1 MKIID
6 GAALMYTIDPKKS
19 NVTVKTFGDFSQ
31 LVFLLYVE
39 RQLQYVQ
46 RLDFVWDV
54 YKAGSVKSSTWER
67 RGMGEALRVTAS
79 TRLPPNWQTFLRVI
93 RTKLG
98 SSTI

>member
-1 MKIID
+1 
-6 GAALMYTIDPKKS
+6 MYTLDPKKS

-31 LVFLLYVE
+31 LVFLPYVE
-39 RQLQYVQ
+39 RQLQSVE

-54 YKAGSVKSSTWER
+54 YKAGSLKSPTRER
-67 RGMGEALRVTAS
+67 RGMGDAITVAAN
-79 TRLPPNWQTFLRVI
+79 TRLRPTGKLFFGLI